1 MVELVDHAEEWI
13 DSIASSPD
21 RTFLTTEPEKKKI
34 TSVVF
39 YRMQVIPV
47 TTF

>member
-21 RTFLTTEPEKKKI
+21 RTFLTTEPPKKKNNLSSI
-34 TSVVF
+34 L
-39 YRMQVIPV
+39 
-47 TTF
+47 